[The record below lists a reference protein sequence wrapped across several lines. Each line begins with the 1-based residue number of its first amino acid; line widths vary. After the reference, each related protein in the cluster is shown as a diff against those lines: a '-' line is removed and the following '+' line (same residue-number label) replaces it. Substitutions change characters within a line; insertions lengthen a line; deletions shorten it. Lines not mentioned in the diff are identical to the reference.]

1 MGYLVFARKWRP
13 QKFDQVLAQEH
24 VTVTL
29 KNAIRSGRVGHSYLF
44 TGPRGVGKTTT
55 ARILAKALNC
65 ENGPTPDPCG
75 ECLACMGITRG
86 NYLDVMEIDG
96 ASNRGIDEIR
106 ELRQKV
112 RYASTGGRYKVYI
125 IDEVHMLTNEAF
137 NALLKILEEPPEQV
151 VFIFAT
157 TAPRKVPATILSRCQ
172 RFDFRR
178 IPSGVMADYISR
190 EAESEGIEVERRA
203 LLMVCRAGGGS
214 MRDALSIMDQLVSYA
229 DGAID
234 AEVVA
239 DLLGLVESDLLESV
253 VSAVLRGEAAKALDR
268 IAAAM
273 SRGHDTVELLESL
286 VSYLR
291 NLMLVAA
298 GAPSGLE
305 GLSDAEE
312 EAFARLAEITD
323 EVTVLNLIRILG
335 SACRE
340 ARRDSLP
347 RVTLETAIM
356 ACARLA
362 RAVAVDDL
370 PPSGFEGGTRRAQEE
385 ISAPKREGPA
395 PSGTEPKAEEP
406 APSGAEPKTEEQT
419 PSGTEPKTEGPAPSG
434 AEPKTE
440 GPAPSG
446 AEPKTEEQ
454 TPSGTEPKT
463 EGPAPSGAEPKTEG
477 PTPSGSKAGTDAR
490 GGAEESRTRT
500 GEESPKTQGGNP
512 EKSEERRREEE
523 KNRQVFGLF
532 DAIPRNG
539 G

>member
-1 MGYLVFARKWRP
+1 LGYLVFARKWRP

-29 KNAIRSGRVGHSYLF
+29 RNAIRSGRVGHSYLF

-65 ENGPTPDPCG
+65 ETGPTPDPCG
-75 ECLACMGITRG
+75 ECTACAGITRG

-112 RYASTGGRYKVYI
+112 RYASSGGRYKVYI

-178 IPSGVMADYISR
+178 IPSAVMADYISR
-190 EAESEGIEVERRA
+190 EAESEGIEIRRRA

-229 DGAID
+229 DGPID
-234 AEVVA
+234 AEVVS

-253 VSAVLRGEAAKALDR
+253 VSAILRGDAAEALDR
-268 IAAAM
+268 VAGAM

-312 EAFARLAEITD
+312 EAFQRLAGLTD
-323 EVTVLNLIRILG
+323 EVVVLNLIRILG

-347 RVTLETAIM
+347 RVTLETAVM

-370 PPSGFEGGTRRAQEE
+370 PPSGTATGRRGRDDGEAVPEAQSGGASTPLKRAAQCSSGSGDDG
-385 ISAPKREGPA
+385 ISSAPAAEPPEKREP
-395 PSGTEPKAEEP
+395 
-406 APSGAEPKTEEQT
+406 
-419 PSGTEPKTEGPAPSG
+419 
-434 AEPKTE
+434 
-440 GPAPSG
+440 
-446 AEPKTEEQ
+446 
-454 TPSGTEPKT
+454 
-463 EGPAPSGAEPKTEG
+463 
-477 PTPSGSKAGTDAR
+477 
-490 GGAEESRTRT
+490 GGDD
-500 GEESPKTQGGNP
+500 G
-512 EKSEERRREEE
+512 KSEERKLEEE